1 MAVSPGDRLGPY
13 TIQDRLGV
21 GGMGE
26 VYRAEDTRLGRTVA
40 VKISA
45 ERFTERFEREARV
58 VASLNH
64 PHICTLFDVGPNYLV
79 MELVDGPTLEDRL
92 KQGPIPLEE
101 ALELARQIAA
111 ALQAAHEKGIVHRDL
126 KPANIKVKPDGTIK
140 VLDFGLATTAR
151 EPAADADSAT
161 VAMSSTE
168 PGMILGSP
176 GYMSPEQARGMP
188 VDKRA
193 DIWAYGVVVYEMLT
207 GDRVFDGATLSDSL
221 ASVLT
226 KEPNLDRVPLKARRL
241 VRSCLQKDPR
251 KRLQDIGDAA
261 LLLEDVPVATLPAP
275 SIIEPARR
283 TNQLWPAAAIL
294 LAVALAALVIYERR
308 TPPPAPTSRFQI
320 SIPENMTF
328 SDYGFFALSPDG
340 RKLAFLAVQNHE
352 RQIWI
357 RTMDSLEAHS
367 LPGTSN
373 AFSAPFFWSP
383 DSRFVVFQA
392 EKKLRKIDING
403 GPPQDICDVL
413 SNSAT
418 LGGSW
423 NRDNVIIF
431 VGSGGIFRVSA
442 AGGTAAP
449 VTVVDRSRKEQGH
462 FYPTF
467 LPDGKHF
474 LYMSFPEG
482 NADAGVY
489 VGSLGSRPEQQSKT
503 PLFTNARASIS
514 WAPSADSGK
523 GRVLYWRDNVLY
535 ARTFNDIRLTLEGEP
550 RAIADQVGYNLGP
563 AFAMFSAG
571 ANTLVYRRGASEDL
585 ELTWLDRSGKPLGTV
600 GEGGRYQVVHLS
612 QDGTRAATAKF
623 DPVTYNMDLWL
634 ADLKSGASTRFT
646 FDPSI
651 NSNPVWSPDGK
662 RVIFASNRGGAL
674 GLYEKSTEGAGTETV
689 LLRPAPAGNLTDW
702 SRDGRYLISFGDS
715 ANAIWVLPLEGDRKP
730 FPFLRSNFRLVG
742 PRLSPDGRW
751 IAFRSN
757 ESGHDEIYVESFTPV
772 ADAGSAAST
781 GKWMVSHGNS
791 AGMIHWRQDSRELYY
806 LSLDGTVM
814 AVPVTAN
821 PGFHA
826 GPPEPLFKVPAGF
839 NRAGPL
845 GEVSPDGQRFLLAL
859 PKGGDVRQEFT
870 VVTNWDPPPKK

>member
-1 MAVSPGDRLGPY
+1 MAISPGDKLGPY

-64 PHICTLFDVGPNYLV
+64 PNVCTLFDVGPNYLV

-92 KQGPIPLEE
+92 KQGPIQLEE
-101 ALELARQIAA
+101 ALDLARQIAA

-140 VLDFGLATTAR
+140 VLDFGLATTGSA
-151 EPAADADSAT
+151 PAAGADSAT
-161 VAMSSTE
+161 VAMSGTE

-176 GYMSPEQARGMP
+176 GYMSPEQARGLP

-207 GDRVFDGATLSDSL
+207 GERGFDGATLSDSL

-226 KEPNLDRVPLKARRL
+226 KEINLDRVPLKARRL

-251 KRLQDIGDAA
+251 KRLQDIGDAP
-261 LLLEDVPVATLPAP
+261 LLLEDLPAATGPAP
-275 SIIEPARR
+275 SIVEPARR
-283 TNQLWPAAAIL
+283 TNQLWPAAAAL
-294 LAVALAALVIYERR
+294 LAVALAALVLYDRR

-328 SDYGFFALSPDG
+328 SDRGFFALSPDG
-340 RKLAFLAVQNHE
+340 RKIAFLAVQNRE
-352 RQIWI
+352 QQLWI
-357 RTMDSLEAHS
+357 RTMDSLEAHP
-367 LPGTSN
+367 LPGTIN
-373 AFSAPFFWSP
+373 ASSSFFWSP
-383 DSRFVVFQA
+383 DSRFVAFEA
-392 EKKLRKIDING
+392 DKKLRKIDING
-403 GPPQDICDVL
+403 GPPQDICDAP
-413 SNSAT
+413 SDSGM

-423 NRDNVIIF
+423 NRDNVIIL
-431 VGSGGIFRVSA
+431 GPGNRSIYRVSA
-442 AGGTAAP
+442 TGGTATP
-449 VTVVDRSRKEQGH
+449 VTALDPSLKDGGH
-462 FYPTF
+462 YYPTF

-474 LYMSFPEG
+474 LYMRFPASS
-482 NADAGVY
+482 ADAGVY
-489 VGSLGSRPEQQSKT
+489 VGSLDSKPEQQNKT
-503 PLFTNARASIS
+503 PLLTTARASIS
-514 WAPSADSGK
+514 WAPSADSEK
-523 GRVLYWRDNVLY
+523 GRLLYWRDNVLY
-535 ARTFNDIRLTLEGEP
+535 ARTFNNSRLTLEGEP
-550 RAIADQVGYNLGP
+550 RTIADQVGYKLNP
-563 AFAMFSAG
+563 AFAMFSAT

-585 ELTWLDRSGKPLGTV
+585 ELTWLDRSGKALGNV
-600 GEGGRYQVVHLS
+600 GEAGRYEVLRLA
-612 QDGTRAATAKF
+612 QDGTRAAVAKL
-623 DPVTYNMDLWL
+623 DPGTFNQDVWLIDLR
-634 ADLKSGASTRFT
+634 SGASTRFT

-662 RVIFASNRGGAL
+662 RVIFASTRGGAV
-674 GLYEKSTEGAGTETV
+674 GLYEKSTEGAGTETE
-689 LLRPAPAGNLTDW
+689 LLRPVPAGNLTDW
-702 SRDGRYLISFGDS
+702 SRDGRYLISFAGS
-715 ANAIWVLPLEGDRKP
+715 GHAIWVLPLEGDRKP
-730 FPFLRSNFRLVG
+730 IPFLRSNFSLVG

-781 GKWMVSHGNS
+781 GKWMVSRGS
-791 AGMIHWRQDSRELYY
+791 TSGMIHWRQDSRELYY
-806 LSLDGTVM
+806 LGLDGTVM

-826 GPPEPLFKVPAGF
+826 GTPEPLFKVPAGF
-839 NRAGPL
+839 NRAGSL

-859 PKGGDVRQEFT
+859 PKGGEARQEFT
-870 VVTNWDPPPKK
+870 VVTNWK